1 MSEWKAKRFW
11 KDASVVAEGQ
21 GYTVQLDGRPVR
33 SPLKTLVTMP
43 TRSLATAVA
52 DEWQAQEERI
62 DPLSMPLTRAVN
74 ATLDKVVPQQAEV
87 VANLAEYG
95 GSDLLCY
102 RAGAP
107 AELVAQQDARW
118 NPVLDWAETA
128 LSARLVTTVGVIPV
142 AQDAAALGML
152 RARVAD
158 LSVWELTA
166 FSEFVTLSGS
176 LILALAVMEGHLSPP
191 EAWNLSRLDEEWQIA
206 QWGEDEAE
214 AALVAR
220 KRAAFLQAWTYLGH
234 LRAA

>member
-11 KDASVVAEGQ
+11 KEATVETEGQ
-21 GYTVQLDGRPVR
+21 GFTVQLDGRPVR
-33 SPLKTLVTMP
+33 SPLKTLLTMP
-43 TRSLATAVA
+43 TRALAVA
-52 DEWQAQEERI
+52 VAEEWQAQEERI

-74 ATLDKVVPQQAEV
+74 ATLDKVVPQRAEV
-87 VANLAEYG
+87 VANLGEYG

-102 RAGAP
+102 RADSP

-118 NPVLDWAETA
+118 NPVLDWADTA
-128 LSARLVTTVGVIPV
+128 LAARLVTTVGVIPV
-142 AQDAAALGML
+142 AQDASALAALT
-152 RARVAD
+152 ARVED

-176 LILALAVMEGHLSPP
+176 LILALAVMEGHLAPAQ
-191 EAWNLSRLDEEWQIA
+191 AWRLSRLDEDWQIA

-220 KRAAFLQAWTYLGH
+220 KEAAFHQAWTYLGH